1 MTTEQP
7 LALANEPAD
16 SMLQRIDQQ
25 ETTWLEAGS
34 GPRPAVRAARLLMQ
48 FRRPAAAL
56 PAALLLAIV
65 VACVIVPLFG
75 VLPDPNTGLFT
86 QANLP
91 IGTQGH
97 LLGTNQYGNDELS
110 RLLYG
115 GRVSLVVGAVS
126 TLIGGA
132 IGLALGVSAGYWG
145 SWTDVVVSRILDV
158 FLAFPALILAL
169 AIAAYLGP
177 SEIHTIYAISVFAI
191 AGFGRLA
198 RAEVLR
204 LRGAEYIVAAKANG
218 RNAVQII
225 VGHVLPNIMPA
236 ILTFAL
242 VSFGIAIVAEAA
254 LSYLGLSV
262 QSPTASWGNMI
273 AAGQS
278 ELSQTPALVLLPAA
292 MLFLTVLSINLLS
305 DGLRD
310 GAGRRAEA

>member
-7 LALANEPAD
+7 LALTEAHTD
-16 SMLQRIDQQ
+16 SMLQRVEQQ
-25 ETTWLEAGS
+25 EAAWLQTGS
-34 GPRPAVRAARLLMQ
+34 GPRPGVRAVRLLAQ
-48 FRRPAAAL
+48 FKRPSVAL
-56 PAALLLAIV
+56 PGVLLL
-65 VACVIVPLFG
+65 VIVLACAVVPIFG

-91 IGTQGH
+91 IGTHGH
-97 LLGTNQYGNDELS
+97 LLGTNQFGNDELS

-132 IGLALGVSAGYWG
+132 IGLILGVVAGYFG
-145 SWTDVVVSRILDV
+145 RWTDVVVSRILDV

-204 LRGAEYIVAAKANG
+204 LRDSEYIVAARVNG
-218 RNAVQII
+218 RNPVQII
-225 VGHVLPNIMPA
+225 LGHVLPNIAPA
-236 ILTFAL
+236 MLTFAL

-278 ELSQTPALVLLPAA
+278 FLSQTPALVLLPSA

-310 GAGRRAEA
+310 GVGRRAEA